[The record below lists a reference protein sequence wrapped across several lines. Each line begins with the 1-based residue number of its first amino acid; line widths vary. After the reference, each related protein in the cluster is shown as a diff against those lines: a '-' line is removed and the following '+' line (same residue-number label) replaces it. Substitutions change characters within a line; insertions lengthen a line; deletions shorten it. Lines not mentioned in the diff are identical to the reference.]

1 MTPRKIEYAK
11 EKELTLFENLNTL
24 ATLKQ
29 EELKHIINSAI
40 EANRE
45 PILSSVENHEFHDV
59 ELVDYYVSVESVDP
73 ALSSDSS
80 SIDSTE
86 KTSKKTVKYA
96 KDYKK
101 CINQINELVMNK
113 INVAIAHELADTVEI
128 LKENYLGTLK
138 RCLKS
143 LEEVCG
149 STAASSLSI
158 SSSSMSSTSQA
169 SSQNN
174 SENNSASNHLQQIIN
189 SAYDFE
195 INISERSNILQM
207 FVEKIKELFNNMP
220 WNSCPILDKDW

>member
-40 EANRE
+40 ETNRE
-45 PILSSVENHEFHDV
+45 PILCSVESHEFYDV
-59 ELVDYYVSVESVDP
+59 ELVDFYAPADPVDP
-73 ALSSDSS
+73 AVSSDSS
-80 SIDSTE
+80 SIDSNE
-86 KTSKKTVKYA
+86 KTTKKTVKYA

-113 INVAIAHELADTVEI
+113 INVAIAHELAVTVEI

-149 STAASSLSI
+149 STSTSSLSI
-158 SSSSMSSTSQA
+158 SSSSMSSASQT
-169 SSQNN
+169 SSQNT
-174 SENNSASNHLQQIIN
+174 ENNSASNHLQQVVYFN
-189 SAYDFE
+189 SNLLRLKSF
-195 INISERSNILQM
+195 
-207 FVEKIKELFNNMP
+207 
-220 WNSCPILDKDW
+220 